1 MSNDFFGYVKRMK
14 YIKRWS
20 LMHSTFEENDMEH
33 SMEVTVIAH
42 AIALI
47 GNKKFNKAYDINKV
61 LTYAIYHECSEVIT
75 GDLPTPIKYFNRDIK
90 TAYKDLEL
98 EACKKL
104 LSSLDEELVPEYEK
118 ALIPDKDS
126 PEWAIVKCAD
136 RVAAYIKCID
146 EVNMGNKEFKKAHQ
160 SIGKDVKAID
170 IEEVKYFLDKMLPAF
185 TKTLDELD

>member
-1 MSNDFFGYVKRMK
+1 M
-14 YIKRWS
+14 
-20 LMHSTFEENDMEH
+20 
-33 SMEVTVIAH
+33 
-42 AIALI
+42 
-47 GNKKFNKAYDINKV
+47 
-61 LTYAIYHECSEVIT
+61 
-75 GDLPTPIKYFNRDIK
+75 
-90 TAYKDLEL
+90 
-98 EACKKL
+98 
-104 LSSLDEELVPEYEK
+104 SSLDEELVPEYEK
-118 ALIPDKDS
+118 ALIPDKAS